1 MGADRAK
8 FWEIVAFIGAALLV
22 AFVVRTN
29 LFTVIRVD
37 GQSMRETYQDGDLLL
52 VTLPDLR
59 LGGPRQGDVVI
70 LHYPGQRGLFVKR
83 VVALGGQVVNIER
96 GQLSI
101 DGRRTENPPAA
112 VMDQCSFG
120 PLRVPQGFVFVLGD
134 NRPSSADSRTLGCI
148 DQSLLVGRVRLKW
161 SMT

>member
-1 MGADRAK
+1 MRAERAK
-8 FWEIVAFIGAALLV
+8 FWEAAALIGAALLL

-59 LGGPRQGDVVI
+59 LSGPRQGDVVI

-83 VVALGGQVVNIER
+83 VVALGGQVVSIDR
-96 GQLSI
+96 GQVI
-101 DGRRTENPPAA
+101 VDGQSVQNPPRA
-112 VMDQCSFG
+112 VTDEDSLA
-120 PLRVPQGFVFVLGD
+120 PLQVPEGSVFVLGD
-134 NRPSSADSRTLGCI
+134 NRPSSADSRSVGCI
-148 DQSLLVGRVRLKW
+148 DQRLLVGRVRLKW
-161 SMT
+161 SLA